1 MPHKTM
7 IDNVRSTLFMYA
19 PQREL
24 IKCKDAQKESNLGRP
39 RPRYPA
45 PARPF
50 ASEVHARRT
59 RRNRRVT
66 RLGIY
71 LFAVLHYG
79 IGGLGAGATP
89 QIADA
94 QGGRGGVG
102 ISDSLPWVAA
112 EPPVMQVPVK
122 VSMLA

>member
-7 IDNVRSTLFMYA
+7 IDKVRSTLFMFA
-19 PQREL
+19 PQIYL
-24 IKCKDAQKESNLGRP
+24 LNVTLTSVGYY
-39 RPRYPA
+39 PRYPA

-59 RRNRRVT
+59 SQSRLVI
-66 RLGIY
+66 RLGIS

-89 QIADA
+89 QMADA
-94 QGGRGGVG
+94 HGGRGGVG
-102 ISDSLPWVAA
+102 ISDSFPWVAA